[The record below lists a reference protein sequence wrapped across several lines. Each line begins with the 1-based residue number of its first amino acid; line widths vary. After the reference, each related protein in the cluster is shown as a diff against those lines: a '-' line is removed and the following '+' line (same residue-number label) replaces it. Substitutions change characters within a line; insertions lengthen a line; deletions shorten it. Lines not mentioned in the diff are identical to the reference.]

1 MKTYAA
7 LGEKSG
13 QIGSFTHCVKWALA
27 SVEAGLEPVYQIVR
41 CRAGEP
47 EGKVVAQVYEDG
59 FEHLDAPTYVLI
71 SRHYYD
77 AASFD

>member
-13 QIGSFTHCVKWALA
+13 HIGSFSLCVAWALG
-27 SVEAGLEPVYQIVR
+27 SVEAGLEPVYQVVR

-47 EGKVVAQVYEDG
+47 EGKVIAQVHEEG
-59 FEHLDAPTYVLI
+59 FEPLSEPTYILI
-71 SRHYYD
+71 SRLID
-77 AASFD
+77 DG

>member
-7 LGEKSG
+7 LGEKTG
-13 QIGSFTHCVKWALA
+13 QIGSLIHCVNWALA

-47 EGKVVAQVYEDG
+47 EGKVIAEVHEDG
-59 FEHLDAPTYVLI
+59 FEPLEEPIYILI
-71 SRHYYD
+71 SRLSCGSGWSD
-77 AASFD
+77 

>member
-13 QIGSFTHCVKWALA
+13 QIGSFTHCVNWALR
-27 SVEAGLEPVYQIVR
+27 SVEAGLEPVYQIVK

-47 EGKVVAQVYEDG
+47 EGKVIAQVHEDG
-59 FEHLDAPTYVLI
+59 LDRLDVPTYVLI
-71 SRHYYD
+71 SRLSYGPGSLD
-77 AASFD
+77 

>member
-7 LGEKSG
+7 LREKSG
-13 QIGSFTHCVKWALA
+13 QIGSFTYCVNWALA

-47 EGKVVAQVYEDG
+47 EGKVIAQVHEDG
-59 FEHLDAPTYVLI
+59 FTPLSEPGRTLI
-71 SRHYYD
+71 SILADRIKSP
-77 AASFD
+77 A

>member
-13 QIGSFTHCVKWALA
+13 QIGSFTHCVNWALE
-27 SVEAGLEPVYQIVR
+27 SVEAGLEPVYQIVS

-47 EGKVVAQVYEDG
+47 EGKVIAQVHEDG
-59 FEHLDAPTYVLI
+59 LEHLDAPTYVLI
-71 SRHYYD
+71 SRPSCGSD
-77 AASFD
+77 SLG

>member
-7 LGEKSG
+7 LGEKTG
-13 QIGSFTHCVKWALA
+13 QIGSFTHCVNWALA

-47 EGKVVAQVYEDG
+47 EGKVIAQVHEDG
-59 FEHLDAPTYVLI
+59 FEPLSDPPDILI
-71 SRHYYD
+71 SRQYY
-77 AASFD
+77 AAESFD

>member
-7 LGEKSG
+7 LGEKTG
-13 QIGSFTHCVKWALA
+13 QIGCFAHCVNWALR

-47 EGKVVAQVYEDG
+47 EGKVIAEVHEDG
-59 FEHLDAPTYVLI
+59 FEPLSDPPDILI
-71 SRHYYD
+71 SRQYY
-77 AASFD
+77 AAESFD